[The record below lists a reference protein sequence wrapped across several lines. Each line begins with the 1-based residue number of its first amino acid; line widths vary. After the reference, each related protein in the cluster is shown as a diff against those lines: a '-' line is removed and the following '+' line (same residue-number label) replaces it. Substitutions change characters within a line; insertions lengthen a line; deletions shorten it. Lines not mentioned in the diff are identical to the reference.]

1 MTKRIWEDLLTERDQ
16 RVIEKAGYDKDGA
29 SSWESRGAG
38 ENPLVLVIDVQQL
51 IVGENVPILE
61 AVEEYRTAMGEI
73 AWEAVDRIT
82 DFLAFARENGIPI
95 AYTRVVP
102 SSYDDPTHPD
112 LEIVEPVAPEEGE
125 WVIDKTYASAF
136 YGTDL
141 LSRLNR
147 ADVDTLVV
155 VGNSTSGCVRAT
167 TVDAQ
172 QHGFDVVLPQECI
185 FDRIE
190 ASHKIGLLDMWMK
203 YAEVLETD
211 EVEAYLGSMGEGE
224 TA

>member
-1 MTKRIWEDLLTERDQ
+1 MTDRIWEDLLSAQDR
-16 RVIEKAGYDKDGA
+16 RVIEKAGYDTKGA

-38 ENPLVLVIDVQQL
+38 ENPMVLVIDVQQL
-51 IVGENVPILE
+51 IVGDNVPILE
-61 AVEEYRTAMGEI
+61 AIEEYRTAMGEI
-73 AWEAVDRIT
+73 AWEAVERIES
-82 DFLAFARENGIPI
+82 FLAFARENDVPVG
-95 AYTRVVP
+95 YTRVVP
-102 SSYDDPTHPD
+102 TSYDDPEHED
-112 LEIVEPVAPEEGE
+112 LQIVDPVAPEPGDL
-125 WVIDKTYASAF
+125 VVDKHYASAF

-141 LSRLNR
+141 LARLNR
-147 ADVDTLVV
+147 NGIDTLVI

-172 QHGFDVVLPQECI
+172 QHGFDVILPQECI

-203 YAEVLETD
+203 YAEVLET
-211 EVEAYLGSMGEGE
+211 EAVEEYLQGE

>member
-1 MTKRIWEDLLTERDQ
+1 MTERIWEDLLSEQDK
-16 RVIEKAGYDKDGA
+16 RVIEKAGYDKGGA

-51 IVGENVPILE
+51 IVGENVPILK

-73 AWEAVDRIT
+73 AWEAVDRIEE
-82 DFLAFARENGIPI
+82 FLEFARGNDIPV
-95 AYTRVVP
+95 AYTRVIP
-102 SSYDDPTHPD
+102 GSYDDPEHDD
-112 LEIVEPVAPEEGE
+112 LQIVDSVAPEDGE
-125 WVIDKTYASAF
+125 TVVDKSYASAF

-141 LSRLNR
+141 LAQLNR
-147 ADVDTLVV
+147 NDTDTLVV

-190 ASHKIGLLDMWMK
+190 ASHKVGLLDMWMK

-211 EVEAYLGSMGEGE
+211 EVKEYLESMGE

>member
-1 MTKRIWEDLLTERDQ
+1 MTKRIWEDLLTEQDK
-16 RVIEKAGYDKDGA
+16 RVIEKAGYDKEGA

-38 ENPLVLVIDVQQL
+38 SNPMVLVIDVQEL
-51 IVGENVPILE
+51 IVGDNVPILE
-61 AVEEYRTAMGEI
+61 AVEEHRTAMGEI
-73 AWEAVDRIT
+73 AWDAVDRIAA
-82 DFLAFARENGIPI
+82 FLEFARGNDIPVS
-95 AYTRVVP
+95 YTRVVP
-102 SSYDDPTHPD
+102 SSYDDPNHDD
-112 LEIVEPVAPEEGE
+112 LQIVDPVAPEPDET
-125 WVIDKTYASAF
+125 VIDKSYASAF

-141 LSRLNR
+141 LAQLNR
-147 ADVDTLVV
+147 NDVDTLVV

-211 EVEAYLGSMGEGE
+211 EVEAYLESMEHE
-224 TA
+224 S